1 MSPWLA
7 HLYTALGAVLALL
20 ASLDV
25 ITGDFR
31 GAFIWLGLQVLV
43 DATDG
48 MLARKL
54 RVRERLPHFDGARID
69 DIIDYLCYVFV
80 PALLLL
86 RAGLLPATWDIAVLS
101 AILLSSAY
109 GFGQTAAKVEVP
121 DHFFTGFPSY
131 WNIVAFYLFVL
142 EWPPAANA
150 AVLLMLAAL
159 VFVPMRFVYPS
170 RTRAFSMLT
179 HALGVTWA
187 LIMFWMLW
195 RLPVRDVRWLAVS
208 FVFPVYYAALSIWL
222 DRTSPGPKADT

>member
-1 MSPWLA
+1 MPLMACSR
-7 HLYTALGAVLALL
+7 GSC
-20 ASLDV
+20 AS
-25 ITGDFR
+25 GN
-31 GAFIWLGLQVLV
+31 
-43 DATDG
+43 
-48 MLARKL
+48 
-54 RVRERLPHFDGARID
+54 
-69 DIIDYLCYVFV
+69 
-80 PALLLL
+80 
-86 RAGLLPATWDIAVLS
+86 
-101 AILLSSAY
+101 
-109 GFGQTAAKVEVP
+109 GFGRTAAKVEVP

-187 LIMFWMLW
+187 IIMFWMLW

-222 DRTSPGPKADT
+222 DRTSPGLKADA